1 MLKPASNK
9 KGGFIIWKDKNRKV
23 DWGVRAEISIELNAK
38 DVSLLKQIQIFFF
51 CGAVKIT
58 ERK

>member
-9 KGGFIIWKDKNRKV
+9 KGAFIIWKDKNRKV

-51 CGAVKIT
+51 VVQ
-58 ERK
+58 